1 MTMNNP
7 LASVLSHILNC
18 ERVGKAE
25 AFVRPGS
32 KMIQN
37 VLQILQDER
46 MIGETEV
53 FEDKR
58 GNSLRVH
65 LLGNINKCGVIS
77 PRFSVK
83 KDSFERYEKRYLP
96 SQDFGII
103 IVLTSQ
109 GMMTQKQAKEKGIGG
124 RLLAYCY

>member
-18 ERVGKAE
+18 ERVGKKE
-25 AFVRPGS
+25 AIVRPGS
-32 KMIQN
+32 KIIIN
-37 VLQILQDER
+37 TLEILKDE
-46 MIGETEV
+46 MMLGETEV

-58 GNSLRVH
+58 GNSLKVN

-83 KDSFERYEKRYLP
+83 KGSFERYEKRYLP
-96 SQDFGII
+96 AEDFGII

-109 GMMTQKQAKEKGIGG
+109 GMMTQKKAKEKGIGG